1 MLSFLSCAGERY
13 GYHNGKLSFLL
24 NRKITDS
31 GMPMDPVDHQSRV
44 LGLLGIYDIDK
55 KLELWPSKEDDKW
68 AIAIQK
74 HYSKNE
80 MMKVFIIA
88 DMRSVPRFI
97 PRGFIK
103 WNLKKDKPPATLLLD
118 WKGKTHDAYKTQ
130 PQKPNIFIISKLGK
144 IAYRMD
150 ANYSN
155 KAYNKLK
162 AEIERAL
169 NTRGQKGKEAR
180 GQMGE

>member
-1 MLSFLSCAGERY
+1 MARILSIFVMGLLCISVFAEELKIGMDAPDFALQDATDKNY
-13 GYHNGKLSFLL
+13 KLKEMKGNVIVSIMG
-24 NRKITDS
+24 NRKI
-31 GMPMDPVDHQSRV
+31 R
-44 LGLLGIYDIDK
+44 
-55 KLELWPSKEDDKW
+55 KEDDKW

-97 PRGFIK
+97 PKGVIK
-103 WNLKKDKPPATLLLD
+103 WRLKKDKPPATLLLD
-118 WKGKTHDAYKTQ
+118 WKGKTHDVYKTQ
-130 PQKPNIFIISKLGK
+130 PKKPNIFIISKLGK

-150 ANYSN
+150 ANYSD

-169 NTRGQKGKEAR
+169 NETDVKRK
-180 GQMGE
+180 M